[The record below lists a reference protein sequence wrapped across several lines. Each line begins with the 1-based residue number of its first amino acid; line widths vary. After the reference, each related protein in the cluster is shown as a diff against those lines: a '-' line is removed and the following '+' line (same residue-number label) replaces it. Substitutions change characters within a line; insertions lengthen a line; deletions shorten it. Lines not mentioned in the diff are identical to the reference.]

1 MSCCKS
7 ALEWKIGSIG
17 ESQPDEPMPQALQS
31 PLPVVAA
38 MTGALQS
45 ANPAAGEIGP
55 SGELSAAWER
65 EPRCLEC
72 GARVESV
79 DDEERRV
86 GPQRV
91 VHRSL
96 CFVPALLRH
105 YPYLRRLAAHANA
118 KEVRGA
124 PFPANGENGEEE
136 GPPSG
141 RATHLQRGANG

>member
-1 MSCCKS
+1 M
-7 ALEWKIGSIG
+7 
-17 ESQPDEPMPQALQS
+17 M
-31 PLPVVAA
+31 AA
-38 MTGALQS
+38 FHS
-45 ANPAAGEIGP
+45 ANPAAGETRA
-55 SGELSAAWER
+55 SDELSAAWER
-65 EPRCLEC
+65 DPQCLEC
-72 GARVESV
+72 GARVVSV
-79 DDEERRV
+79 DDAALLV

-124 PFPANGENGEEE
+124 PFPANGEEE

-141 RATHLQRGANG
+141 RATQLQRGANG

>member
-1 MSCCKS
+1 M
-7 ALEWKIGSIG
+7 
-17 ESQPDEPMPQALQS
+17 
-31 PLPVVAA
+31 
-38 MTGALQS
+38 
-45 ANPAAGEIGP
+45 
-55 SGELSAAWER
+55 SAAWER
-65 EPRCLEC
+65 DPQCLEC
-72 GARVESV
+72 GARIESV
-79 DDEERRV
+79 DEAALLV

-124 PFPANGENGEEE
+124 PFPANGEKE

-141 RATHLQRGANG
+141 RATQLQRGANG